1 MSGSGTLVEMSSP
14 LFLPLLVLAAG
25 VVLGL
30 FGGLLASRVANRGK
44 ALGLTAKQAELERER
59 DELRTRAEG
68 LRINEA
74 RLLAEL
80 KAERDRHA
88 EMEAA
93 AASSASK
100 QEELLRE
107 LRGAG
112 ERLAQARAELAAE
125 RAAGPERLAL
135 VTGAR
140 AELTHQFKV
149 LANDILE
156 ENSKRFTAHNQA
168 SIDQLLRPLG
178 EKLGEFKQSVDGL
191 QKDGIEGRS
200 ALRTQIDGL
209 RTLNER
215 LSVEASSLVAALKG
229 SSKTQGD
236 WGEMLLER
244 MLEDCGIRKGHEYLV
259 QESYTREDG
268 TRARPDVI
276 LHLPEGR
283 HLVIDAKISLLDYN
297 AYCAC
302 NDDASRAVSLGKHIG
317 SLRQHVRGLM
327 KRDYR
332 TIYQL
337 ESMDFVIMFVPI
349 EAAYLLALSRD
360 GRLWQEAWESN
371 VLLVSPGSLYP
382 VLRTV
387 AHLWRQEQQNRNVQ
401 EIVERGALLYD
412 KLAAFA
418 GDLVKVGSGLDTAR
432 DSYEEAMK
440 KLTTG
445 KGNVIRQA
453 ELLKGLGVKPS
464 KPMPRELVEVQ
475 EELPLDL
482 AEEPGAVVAGESA

>member
-1 MSGSGTLVEMSSP
+1 MTASTSFLV
-14 LFLPLLVLAAG
+14 FLALLVGGG
-25 VVLGL
+25 VGA
-30 FGGLLASRVANRGK
+30 FA
-44 ALGLTAKQAELERER
+44 
-59 DELRTRAEG
+59 
-68 LRINEA
+68 A
-74 RLLAEL
+74 RLLSARQAGKHWEERDSLRSHLQQMQLAHARLETELSLLRQRQGPLEASVLRAGEERSSLQRELGQAREALSAASTQLEADRVKTAEL
-80 KAERDRHA
+80 LQAGRKAADEKLA
-88 EMEAA
+88 
-93 AASSASK
+93 
-100 QEELLRE
+100 LLS
-107 LRGAG
+107 
-112 ERLAQARAELAAE
+112 QARVELANQFKTLAAE
-125 RAAGPERLAL
+125 IFEERSRRFGEQSSAGIEALLAP
-135 VTGAR
+135 
-140 AELTHQFKV
+140 
-149 LANDILE
+149 
-156 ENSKRFTAHNQA
+156 
-168 SIDQLLRPLG
+168 LR
-178 EKLGEFKQSVDGL
+178 EKLGDFQ
-191 QKDGIEGRS
+191 QKVESLKEDGIAGRS
-200 ALRTQIDGL
+200 ELKTQIEGL

-215 LSVEASSLVAALKG
+215 LSVEAGSLVAALKG

-244 MLEDCGIRKGHEYLV
+244 MLEDCGMRKGHEYLV

-276 LHLPEGR
+276 LHLPEGK

-297 AYCAC
+297 AYSAC
-302 NDDASRAVSLGKHIG
+302 NDDAGRAVSLGKHIG
-317 SLRQHVRGLM
+317 SLRQHVRGLT

-337 ESMDFVIMFVPI
+337 ESIDFVIMFVPI

-418 GDLVKVGSGLDTAR
+418 GDLVKVGSGLETAR

-464 KPMPRELVEVQ
+464 KQLPRELIEVQ
-475 EELPLDL
+475 EELPLDV
-482 AEEPGAVVAGESA
+482 AEEPGAVVSGESA